1 MTIQSLNVVGVAG
14 EAGVLALVHVV
25 SMEYNGVLDRPQCH
39 QFMVCLRD
47 AKEFQRKAEDVELLN
62 VRFVMTMKE

>member
-14 EAGVLALVHVV
+14 EAGALALVPVV
-25 SMEYNGVLDRPQCH
+25 SMEYNGVSDRPQCH
-39 QFMVCLRD
+39 QSMVCLRD
-47 AKEFQRKAEDVELLN
+47 VKEFQRKVEDVEPLN